1 MESAY
6 VRDFH
11 TSWWSIWSRTSERG
25 ERVRFLIQNQRV
37 WKSRTKRFPCCN
49 FLFYTY
55 WDFFKNE
62 LIKKLNAKRFLKH
75 IIKVNDVSAL
85 RYAIIKLKSEE
96 YKTFYRRYVDDTLV
110 SKPNTESATDFLQV
124 LNNVHPSLS
133 FTMELEHDGS
143 IPFLGTVL
151 TRCDDTLTTEVYRK
165 PTDTGL
171 LLHFQSHVDSRYKKG
186 LVNTMVNRA
195 YGLSSTKEGFAKE
208 YNKLRA
214 MFSKLHYPKRLV
226 DSSIDKFSQEPDK
239 EIYPLPSADPSVY
252 IVLPFKDQRSADRVR
267 RDIYSLGAK
276 IDVNVKPIFTSKKL
290 LQTLSVKE
298 NKPPIVNTQCVVYL
312 FQCDLCDANYV
323 GYTARHLH
331 QRITEHRYSAI
342 GKHLETQHGNNRRKI
357 DHLFKVLRKCKSK
370 FDCLVYEM
378 LYIKDIKPSLNTQAD
393 SIRAKLITW
402 HFYTF
407 LLLLLFSF
415 WVSYTHRTP
424 KHFMYIFFSN
434 IIYSLHTLYSSLF
447 NLIMA

>member
-1 MESAY
+1 MSY
-6 VRDFH
+6 
-11 TSWWSIWSRTSERG
+11 
-25 ERVRFLIQNQRV
+25 
-37 WKSRTKRFPCCN
+37 
-49 FLFYTY
+49 
-55 WDFFKNE
+55 
-62 LIKKLNAKRFLKH
+62 
-75 IIKVNDVSAL
+75 DVSAL
-85 RYAIIKLKSEE
+85 FTNVPLKETIE
-96 YKTFYRRYVDDTLV
+96 ILVDKAFEGDWFNKTHGMQLQKHQLTDLLEIATTNQLFQFNGELYEQTDGVAMGSPLGPLLANVFMCHIENQLEQKSMIPSFYRRYVDDTLV
-110 SKPNTESATDFLQV
+110 SMPNTESATDFLQV
-124 LNNVHPSLS
+124 LNNVHPNLS
-133 FTMELEHDGS
+133 FAMELEHDGS

-195 YGLSSTKEGFAKE
+195 YRLSSTKEGFAKE
-208 YNKLRA
+208 CNKLRA

-226 DSSIDKFSQEPDK
+226 DSSIDKFSQESDK

-290 LQTLSVKE
+290 LQTLGVKE

-357 DHLFKVLRKCKSK
+357 DHLSKVLRKCKSK

-393 SIRAKLITW
+393 SIRAKLFT
-402 HFYTF
+402 
-407 LLLLLFSF
+407 
-415 WVSYTHRTP
+415 
-424 KHFMYIFFSN
+424 
-434 IIYSLHTLYSSLF
+434 
-447 NLIMA
+447 